1 MNNLKKIGLSALAGS
16 LVATSVFAGTM
27 NVTGDAKIEVQH
39 NKGNILPAQANR
51 GKAFSMTNSI
61 YFNGGSTLDNGL
73 DVSVYFELDQGAANG
88 TNGTF
93 DSHNVK
99 LGNDTLGTLTFAGHG
114 GDSAQSAVDDMA
126 SGDIW
131 DNGFTIGNTTTAMAG
146 APTSSTSNN
155 MLSYSLP
162 SLYDGLAVS
171 LSYVP
176 SSATQ
181 NTSATDYALKYTGY
195 DGLTVGYANGETTL
209 TTAAHASVDTM
220 YVEYV
225 YGSITAAYAQTDQ
238 KSESTTAADDL
249 EFSSYG
255 IAYTVTDNISVGYY
269 SSTLATSD
277 VASDLDQEVDGFT
290 ASYTTG
296 GMTISGKMIN
306 ADNTGYLSTATADQ
320 EMWELAIAFAF

>member
-51 GKAFSMTNSI
+51 GKAFSMSNSI

-73 DVSVYFELDQGAANG
+73 DVALYFELDEGANAG
-88 TNGTF
+88 VPF

-99 LGNDTLGTLTFAGHG
+99 IGNDAFGTLTFSGHG
-114 GDSAQSAVDDMA
+114 GSSAQSAVDDMA

-146 APTSSTSNN
+146 APASSATDN

-162 SLYDGLAVS
+162 TLYDGLSVN

-176 SSATQ
+176 STATQ
-181 NTSATDYALKYTGY
+181 NTSATDYAIAYTGY

-220 YVEYV
+220 YASYV
-225 YGSITAAYAQTDQ
+225 YGSLTASIAKTDQ

-249 EFSSYG
+249 EFSSFG

-296 GMTISGKMIN
+296 GMTISGKMVN

>member
-27 NVTGDAKIEVQH
+27 TVTGDASIEVQH
-39 NKGNILPAQANR
+39 NKGSTLAAQANK
-51 GKAFSMTNSI
+51 GKAWTMANSI

-73 DVSVYFELDQGAANG
+73 DVALYFELDEGANAG
-88 TNGTF
+88 VPF

-99 LGNDTLGTLTFAGHG
+99 IGNDAFGTLTFSGHG
-114 GDSAQSAVDDMA
+114 GSSAQSAVDDMA

-146 APTSSTSNN
+146 APASSATDN

-162 SLYDGLAVS
+162 TLYDGLSVN

-176 SSATQ
+176 STATQ
-181 NTSATDYALKYTGY
+181 NTSATDYAIAYTGY

-220 YVEYV
+220 YASYV
-225 YGSITAAYAQTDQ
+225 YGSLTASIAKTDQ

-249 EFSSYG
+249 EFSSFG
-255 IAYTVTDNISVGYY
+255 IAYTVTDNVSVGYY

-296 GMTISGKMIN
+296 GMTISGKMVN

>member
-27 NVTGDAKIEVQH
+27 DVTGDAKIEVQH

-73 DVSVYFELDQGAANG
+73 DVAVYFELDNGAENG
-88 TNGTF
+88 NGPF

-99 LGNDTLGTLTFAGHG
+99 VGNDTLGTITFSGHG
-114 GDSAQSAVDDMA
+114 GDSAQSGVDDMA

-131 DNGFTIGNTTTAMAG
+131 DNGFTKQATSVAMVG

-155 MLSYSLP
+155 MLAYSLP
-162 SLYDGLAVS
+162 TLYDGLAID

-181 NTSATDYALKYTGY
+181 NTSATDYHIAYSGY
-195 DGLTVGYANGETTL
+195 EGLTLGYAKGENTA
-209 TTAAHASVDTM
+209 TTAEHADVDTM
-220 YVEYV
+220 YGEYV
-225 YGSITAAYAQTDQ
+225 WGSLTLGYAQTDN
-238 KSESTTAADDL
+238 KSESATAADDL
-249 EFSSYG
+249 KFSSFG

-269 SSTLATSD
+269 GSTLETSD
-277 VASDLDQEVDGFT
+277 VANDLDQEVDGFT
-290 ASYTTG
+290 ASYTSG

-306 ADNTGYLSTATADQ
+306 ADNTDFASTATSDQ
-320 EMWELAIAFAF
+320 EMWELAVSFAF

>member
-27 NVTGDAKIEVQH
+27 SVTGDASFEVQH
-39 NKGNILPAQANR
+39 NKGSTLAAQANK
-51 GKAFSMTNSI
+51 GKAWTMANSI

-73 DVSVYFELDQGAANG
+73 DVAVYFELDNGAEDG
-88 TNGTF
+88 GPF
-93 DSHNVK
+93 DSHNLK
-99 LGNDTLGTLTFAGHG
+99 IGNDTFGTLTFAGHG
-114 GDSAQSAVDDMA
+114 GSSAQSAVDDMA

-131 DNGFTIGNTTTAMAG
+131 DNGFKIGNTTTGMAG

-162 SLYDGLAVS
+162 ALYDGLAVNV
-171 LSYVP
+171 SYVP

-181 NTSATDYALKYTGY
+181 NTSATDYALAYTGY

-220 YVEYV
+220 YASYV
-225 YGSITAAYAQTDQ
+225 YGSLTASYATTSQ

-249 EFSSYG
+249 EFSSFG
-255 IAYTVTDNISVGYY
+255 IAYTVSDNISVGYY
-269 SSTLATSD
+269 SSTLETSD
-277 VASDLDQEVDGFT
+277 VATDQDQEVDGFT

-296 GMTISGKMIN
+296 GMTISGKMVN
-306 ADNTGYLSTATADQ
+306 ADNTGYLSTTTADQ
-320 EMWELAIAFAF
+320 DMWELAIAFAF